1 MWGLQLSGYRLGH
14 PYHIPPGA
22 SDRQVQQQLV
32 DLAEKYNL
40 HQMQDLPTRENN
52 ILNLVFTTNPTLFKS
67 TGNAPG
73 LSDHDIVITNFCV
86 RPFRTRQ
93 APRKCHLFGK
103 VNWEALRQAAAE
115 TSKKVTEL
123 SRAGK
128 DVHDLW
134 KTFKSQLSDAI
145 DKHIPSALRS
155 GKHQLPWM
163 NGKLRRLT
171 KKKRRLYRQ
180 ARKTGSWAN
189 YRYTQKERKRLFR
202 QAEWNFVNNTIQEG
216 LAQNNSSKP
225 FWEYSK
231 SKRQDNIGTAPL
243 KFNGTLCSDSKSK
256 ANILLQQFQSVFTKD
271 NSLPPSSDESDP
283 TYSPIPDLK
292 IERQFPKQRFQTINI
307 SKAVGPDNIPN
318 QVLKECATE
327 LAEGLT
333 CIFQHSVDTG
343 LLPADWRHA
352 NIIPVFKKGHRHL
365 A

>member
-1 MWGLQLSGYRLGH
+1 MRGLQLSGYRLGH

-155 GKHQLPWM
+155 GKHQLTWM

-225 FWEYSK
+225 F
-231 SKRQDNIGTAPL
+231 
-243 KFNGTLCSDSKSK
+243 
-256 ANILLQQFQSVFTKD
+256 
-271 NSLPPSSDESDP
+271 
-283 TYSPIPDLK
+283 
-292 IERQFPKQRFQTINI
+292 
-307 SKAVGPDNIPN
+307 
-318 QVLKECATE
+318 
-327 LAEGLT
+327 
-333 CIFQHSVDTG
+333 
-343 LLPADWRHA
+343 
-352 NIIPVFKKGHRHL
+352 
-365 A
+365 